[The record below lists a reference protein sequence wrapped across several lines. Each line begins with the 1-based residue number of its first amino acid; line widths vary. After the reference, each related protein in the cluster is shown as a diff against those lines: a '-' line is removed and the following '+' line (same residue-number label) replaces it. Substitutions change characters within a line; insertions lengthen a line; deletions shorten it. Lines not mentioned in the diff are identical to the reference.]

1 MGLTREFKLTTIII
15 VALAISSIIVEAKP
29 FPGFLDSLP
38 IKLESSSYAPAPG
51 AATTPVA
58 PGGGAVFSI
67 TNYGAKSDG
76 KSDST
81 MVNE

>member
-1 MGLTREFKLTTIII
+1 MALTREFKLTTTFII
-15 VALAISSIIVEAKP
+15 ALVISSIVVEAKP

-38 IKLESSSYAPAPG
+38 IKLDSRSHAPAPG
-51 AATTPVA
+51 AASVP
-58 PGGGAVFSI
+58 GAVFPI

-81 MVNE
+81 MVNEYK